1 MCDKNTLNLITE
13 KVCAAAKEVLG
24 DRLEKVI
31 LFGSYA
37 RGDYDKESD
46 IDIMVL
52 ADIAPE
58 NTHETRRKIHARA
71 GYLDLEYDVF
81 VSLIMACSTIYHK
94 YADASGFY
102 INVQKDGVEL
112 YAA

>member
-37 RGDYDKESD
+37 RGDYDNESD
-46 IDIMVL
+46 IDIMII

-58 NTHETRRKIHARA
+58 DAHATREKIHDIA
-71 GYLDLEYDVF
+71 GDFLWDYEMLVCLHID
-81 VSLIMACSTIYHK
+81 CSTIYHK
-94 YADASGFY
+94 YLEVSGFY
-102 INVQKDGVEL
+102 KNVRKDGVEL